1 MLRNLSPRFW
11 VSSAIVVFVLLV
23 GLVGPLVISTGPDEV
38 IGGLYDKP
46 QGVGNLILGTDNEG
60 QSVLS
65 NLVYGI
71 RTSLTVGLIAGIIAS
86 AIGLLIGIVAG
97 YVGGVMD
104 DILMGVTNVALAI
117 PSIVVVILLSIA
129 LQNRSI
135 FTLALVIG
143 ITSWPWLARAVR
155 AQATSVRTREHIDV
169 AQMSGASLPS
179 ILLRDV
185 LPYLMSYVVMA
196 FVLQVSGAI
205 ITESAL
211 SLLGLGPSGGVTS
224 IGLML
229 YWAIA
234 WGAVRTGALWAF
246 IPPTIMLTLIA
257 FSLLLLQS
265 SLNEVFNP
273 RLRKGGKRTKS
284 APAATVVSTGQT
296 AEPEL
301 VSADR

>member
-1 MLRNLSPRFW
+1 MFRNLSPRFW
-11 VSSAIVVFVLLV
+11 VASTIVIFVLLV
-23 GLVGPLVISTGPDEV
+23 GVVGPLVITTGPNEV

-46 QGVGNLILGTDNEG
+46 QGFGNLILGTDNEG

-65 NLVYGI
+65 NLVFGI

-97 YVGGVMD
+97 YVGGMVD

-117 PSIVVVILLSIA
+117 PSIVVVILLSVA
-129 LQNRSI
+129 LQQRSI

-143 ITSWPWLARAVR
+143 VTSWPWLARALR

-169 AQMSGASLPS
+169 AQLSGASLPS

-205 ITESAL
+205 ITEAAL

-246 IPPTIMLTLIA
+246 IPPTVMLTLIA

-273 RLRKGGKRTKS
+273 RLRKGKKTK
-284 APAATVVSTGQT
+284 APATTVVSTGQGV
-296 AEPEL
+296 EPEL